1 MFSNKKKLIF
11 SNDELRIIRV
21 ALVEF
26 RNELLSKNDYTDLV
40 DEVFVKLESKMKVDK
55 YEIRAIIQGL
65 FNMEQ
70 SMKQNDENTSFID
83 DLLLRLVDTEKAMS
97 KSK

>member
-26 RNELLSKNDYTDLV
+26 RNELLRKNDYTDLV
-40 DEVFVKLESKMKVDK
+40 DEVIVKLKGKMKVDK

-83 DLLLRLVDTEKAMS
+83 DLLLRLLDTKEAMS
-97 KSK
+97 RSK

>member
-1 MFSNKKKLIF
+1 MFSNKQKLIF
-11 SNDELRIIRV
+11 SNDELRITRV

-26 RNELLSKNDYTDLV
+26 RNELLRKNDYTDLV
-40 DEVFVKLESKMKVDK
+40 DEVIVKLKGKMKVDK

-83 DLLLRLVDTEKAMS
+83 DLLLRLLDTKEAMS

>member
-26 RNELLSKNDYTDLV
+26 RNELLRKNDYTDLV
-40 DEVFVKLESKMKVDK
+40 DEVIVKLKGKMKVDK

-83 DLLLRLVDTEKAMS
+83 DLLLRLLDTKEAMS